1 MIQGAATL
9 NERLAYLLVAAVAA
23 IPVFSA
29 YLGVKSAFRIALAA
43 RRRTLRSH
51 ILENQRYYSI
61 VGTANAI
68 LLSLFLYGWLIETQW
83 IEVVRQPVTVNAKA
97 PVPPLQI
104 VHLSDLHIHT
114 FGDRERKALE
124 LVAAMEADLICVTGD
139 YTSDDT
145 PEAFAET
152 RRFLRELEAPFGVF
166 ASLGNWD
173 GNPAALFDDS
183 HVQLLADRT
192 TDIEIRGVKVTLTG
206 IRYGLSPLS
215 HEKPPTDALNIL
227 LHHDPD
233 YLDEAHEQ
241 GYDLYLAGHTHG
253 GQIRLP
259 GLGALIRLSMR
270 GHDAGLF
277 TLGDT
282 SLYVSRGLGAEAGPL
297 PEVRLFCRPEVT
309 VIEVT
314 SDRPLT
320 SSTAPSAHLPK

>member
-1 MIQGAATL
+1 M
-9 NERLAYLLVAAVAA
+9 NERVAYFLVAALAA
-23 IPVFSA
+23 IPVLTA
-29 YLGVKSAFRIALAA
+29 YLGVKSVFRVAA
-43 RRRTLRSH
+43 AVQRKTLCRH
-51 ILENQRYYSI
+51 LLENRRYYLL

-68 LLSLFLYGWLIETQW
+68 LLGLFLYGWLIETQW
-83 IEVVRQPVTVNAKA
+83 VEVVRQPVTVHATA

-114 FGDRERKALE
+114 FGHRERKVLE
-124 LVAAMEADLICVTGD
+124 LVATLEPELICLTGD

-173 GNPAALFDDS
+173 GNPAALFDGS
-183 HVQLLADRT
+183 HVLLLADRA
-192 TDIEIRGVKVTLTG
+192 IQVEIRGVKVTLTG
-206 IRYGLSPLS
+206 IRFGLSPLS
-215 HEKPPTDALNIL
+215 LGEPPTDTLNIL

-259 GLGALIRLSMR
+259 GLGALIRLSVR

-277 TLGDT
+277 TLGKT

-309 VIEVT
+309 LIDVTAKPGHSKQPSSEV
-314 SDRPLT
+314 SHYVLD
-320 SSTAPSAHLPK
+320 STR